1 MRLLWLKKI
10 PYRPLSRIIGRQE
23 RYGMQIPLAWQMP
36 VSVLGLVLALL
47 FAAGLVRRYQEYKA
61 YQRARL
67 RALLQRIAGLEQAL
81 DRLEAIP
88 LSTGLRQTLFDY
100 LHREY
105 LAVQRLN
112 PAYPG
117 IAAQIERMAQQAG
130 APPGATSGKVP
141 AIEDPA
147 HYQRLLEALDTLAGL
162 LAHNGRQLKQ
172 ASAHLDAWRR
182 EVGERRAEVVARFFI
197 VRAHREQSAGQAGGA
212 RTLLH
217 TLLEQLHQRGPDTPF
232 VRELYQEAEA
242 LYQRAVRGLPLS
254 EQGNDAAQPTL
265 QAGTAGAA

>member
-1 MRLLWLKKI
+1 
-10 PYRPLSRIIGRQE
+10 
-23 RYGMQIPLAWQMP
+23 MQIPLAWQMP

-67 RALLQRIAGLEQAL
+67 RALLQHIAALEQAL

-88 LSTGLRQTLFDY
+88 LSMGLRQALFDY

-105 LAVQRLN
+105 QAVQRLN

-117 IAAQIERMAQQAG
+117 IAARLERMAQQAG

-147 HYQRLLEALDTLAGL
+147 HYQCLLEALDTLAGL
-162 LAHNGRQLKQ
+162 LAQGGRRLRQ
-172 ASAHLDAWRR
+172 AAAHLDDWRR
-182 EVGERRAEVVARFFI
+182 EVGERRAEVTARFFI
-197 VRAHREQSAGQAGGA
+197 VRANRQQSAGQAGEA

-217 TLLEQLHQRGPDTPF
+217 TLLEQLHRHGPDTPF

-254 EQGNDAAQPTL
+254 EEEDEAAQPAL
-265 QAGTAGAA
+265 RAGAAGAA